1 MMIIIVLISFSFS
14 LDIKSHQQFL
24 NATNIT
30 LTFFDLLFQITLH
43 VELMEEQKGN
53 VSVPG

>member
-30 LTFFDLLFQITLH
+30 LTFFDLLFQITLY